1 MAWGLPAPVGGLLAF
16 GFAAVVRPNQIE
28 LLVLD
33 IGQAVKSGA
42 AGGNFFAGV
51 GIGLN
56 ACHAKKALVFGGNFF
71 AKAGV
76 VLCGG
81 FAHEPRVFGGLFIAV
96 FSPCSVQ
103 NQGRSQKNPTPFLN
117 HFSAHLINQDGL
129 YFNRQSAGEMNI
141 FAPLVGRVHEKDLKV
156 ARRFEVGWRA
166 KLFGHGPFDFLQQQ
180 PSGFLAQGDQ
190 PQANVCRLGFL
201 WITFGFDQG
210 LGPQTIAAYA
220 LLHLTHHHGVQKFI
234 GG

>member
-1 MAWGLPAPVGGLLAF
+1 MKNTMTHLMNKNMRMIMSLNYFSYLIYYFSNTILPKNWVYYTSDIVKDSSDVPMYDEIAIKPAHMKTAADWAYMQKTYGVKPPATTSKPPARQTTTTAKPPVRQTVNTTQGKVTG
-16 GFAAVVRPNQIE
+16 VVRPNQIE

-33 IGQAVKSGA
+33 IRQAVKSGA

-103 NQGRSQKNPTPFLN
+103 NQGRSQKYPMPFFN
-117 HFSAHLINQDGL
+117 HSFAHL
-129 YFNRQSAGEMNI
+129 
-141 FAPLVGRVHEKDLKV
+141 KV
-156 ARRFEVGWRA
+156 ETE
-166 KLFGHGPFDFLQQQ
+166 
-180 PSGFLAQGDQ
+180 S
-190 PQANVCRLGFL
+190 
-201 WITFGFDQG
+201 
-210 LGPQTIAAYA
+210 
-220 LLHLTHHHGVQKFI
+220 
-234 GG
+234 